1 MIIHCNSCGKSFTVP
16 DNAITSSGRLV
27 QCSSCGNKWTQYPIQ
42 KKIQQVSKV
51 QKKIQ
56 QVSKVKKNIKPP
68 KTKKKKEKSPYT
80 AEYLQKKH
88 GIKIIDP
95 SSSSPSST
103 QINRK
108 NIKIGYGFYN
118 YLITISI
125 FFIAFIGVTNLTQ
138 NIIIYNFPFLENYIV
153 YLFESLN
160 NMKTII
166 FDIISN
172 Y

>member
-1 MIIHCNSCGKSFTVP
+1 MIIHCNSCKKSFTVP
-16 DNAITSSGRLV
+16 DNAVTSSGRLV
-27 QCSSCGNKWTQYPIQ
+27 QCSSCGNKWIQYPIQ
-42 KKIQQVSKV
+42 KKSQQK
-51 QKKIQ
+51 
-56 QVSKVKKNIKPP
+56 SKVKKNIKPA
-68 KTKKKKEKSPYT
+68 KTKKKKEKKDQNPYT
-80 AEYLQKKH
+80 PEYLQKKH

-95 SSSSPSST
+95 SSSSAPNA
-103 QINRK
+103 QIKSK
-108 NIKIGYGFYN
+108 NIKVGYGFYN

-125 FFIAFIGVTNLTQ
+125 FLIAFIGVTNLTQ
-138 NIIIYNFPFLENYIV
+138 NIIIFNFPFLENYIV